1 MLIIEEQKIK
11 GLTLIE
17 TLVAI
22 AIFAIGM
29 VGFSTLFI
37 NAWRNNAYT
46 IEMGQ
51 SNLVI
56 SQGINKM
63 TGYIRKA
70 RQGDDGSYPIK
81 SAGSNDLIVYSDYNE
96 DGITERLHFYY
107 INGTIFMGVAIPA
120 GTMPK
125 VYPASDQQVIVIAT
139 KIVNTTSDPIFY
151 YFNKNYPGDTANNP
165 VSIPVDV
172 SVVRLVEIH
181 LKININPNRA
191 PDNIEMQ
198 SFAEIRNLNDYDH
211 IQ

>member
-1 MLIIEEQKIK
+1 MLIEKKQKIK

-29 VGFSTLFI
+29 VGFSTLFV

-56 SQGINKM
+56 SQGISKM
-63 TGYIRKA
+63 AGYIRKA

-81 SAGSNDLIVYSDYNE
+81 SAGSNDLIIYSDYNE

-107 INGTIFMGVAIPA
+107 ANGTIFMGIATPT

-125 VYPASDQQVIVIAT
+125 IYPANDQQVIVIAT
-139 KIVNTTSDPIFY
+139 KIVNTTSEPIFY

-165 VSIPVDV
+165 VSIPVDI
-172 SVVRLVEIH
+172 STVRLVEIH

-198 SFAEIRNLNDYDH
+198 SFVEIRNLNDYDH